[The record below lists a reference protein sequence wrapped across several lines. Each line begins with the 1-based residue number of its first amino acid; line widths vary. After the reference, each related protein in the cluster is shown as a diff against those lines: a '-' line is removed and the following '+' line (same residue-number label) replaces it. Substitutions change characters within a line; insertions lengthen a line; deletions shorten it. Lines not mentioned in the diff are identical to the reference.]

1 MNTNDYP
8 NRDALRK
15 ANDIY
20 LDVMRSFIFRCL
32 DLIPGETA
40 ESIIKTHIGHD
51 SDYPIKDAI
60 DFDDIPF
67 LFRTYWN
74 NSFELHFNRVD
85 PYYTI
90 SQ

>member
-1 MNTNDYP
+1 MNMNDYP

-40 ESIIKTHIGHD
+40 ESIIKTHIG
-51 SDYPIKDAI
+51 SNIKYT
-60 DFDDIPF
+60 FYSFP
-67 LFRTYWN
+67 
-74 NSFELHFNRVD
+74 NSLAVAHECPSKIGISKKV
-85 PYYTI
+85 I
-90 SQ
+90 SQATR